1 VKLFP
6 EEEEEE
12 EKELEERIRMRIC
25 TKYNSSNTY
34 TRFGSIY
41 APPYLAKPDKRGTTG
56 RLAFHTR
63 SLVVYTRQ
71 THGQ

>member
-1 VKLFP
+1 LLMKKKKK
-6 EEEEEE
+6 
-12 EKELEERIRMRIC
+12 EKKNWRSVFVC
-25 TKYNSSNTY
+25 VYVCSKYNSSNTY

-63 SLVVYTRQ
+63 SLVVDTRR